1 MKRQPSITRPEFS
14 GPPLPE
20 GRLFFL
26 PFLPSPDLPRK
37 LAAESGN
44 RLEVRPGQ
52 LYYLEKSAVLC
63 GSLGAPASIIA
74 LEKIRNL
81 GLREIYLLSY
91 CGSLSP
97 ELVAGQAFLPLKAL
111 SQEGTSRHYTQPR
124 AGFYFASKKLLKGL
138 KKFLARQNLDFREG
152 AIVSTDA
159 PYRETA
165 LWLKNLQKKRIMAVD
180 MEMSAVLSWAAF
192 YRLQAVGLFI
202 VSDELF
208 SGQWKNYS
216 HSQQVMEATAAYF
229 HPLIFKENKHETKSP
244 FD

>member
-26 PFLPSPDLPRK
+26 PFIPSTDLPRK
-37 LAAESGN
+37 LAAVAGD
-44 RLEVRPGQ
+44 RLEVRPGR
-52 LYYLEKSAVLC
+52 LYYLERSAVLC
-63 GSLGAPASIIA
+63 GALGAPATIMA
-74 LEKIRNL
+74 LEKMRNL
-81 GLREIYLLSY
+81 GLREICLLSY
-91 CGSLSP
+91 CGSLSS
-97 ELVAGQAFLPLKAL
+97 ELVAGQAFLPLRAL
-111 SQEGTSRHYTQPR
+111 SQEGTSRHYARPR
-124 AGFYFASKKLLKGL
+124 AGFYLPSEKLLNRL
-138 KKFLARQNLDFREG
+138 KKFLARQNLAFSQG

-165 LWLKNLQKKRIMAVD
+165 LWLNNLQKKKIMAVD

-208 SGQWKNYS
+208 GGRWKNCS
-216 HSQQVMEATAAYF
+216 HSQRVLEATAAYF
-229 HPLIFKENKHETKSP
+229 HPLIFTV
-244 FD
+244 